1 MITGNNFYLNEFNTL
16 IEVINNINDS
26 ELQVCFIVDKDTNL
40 IGSITDGDIRRG
52 LINGMSMENLASEIM
67 QKNPVY
73 ITNDKSNEYA
83 QQLMLSRKINQLPV
97 VNDSGKLI
105 GLFIKDDI
113 STTTQSENYILI
125 MAGGF
130 GKRMMPLTENL
141 PKPMLQVRGKPILE
155 HIILN
160 AKSQGFKNFLISV
173 HYLSELITEYFGDGS
188 KFDVSIEYLQE
199 NEPLGTAGCLSLID
213 FKVKTPLII
222 TNGDILTDI
231 SYRHLLD
238 FHNINNSDAT
248 MAIKKY
254 ELQNPYGV
262 VNTDG
267 INIESF
273 EEKPIQISYVNTGI
287 YAINPTT
294 IKVLKPHTFCNM
306 PDFFMNLKK
315 EEYKIIAYPIH
326 ETWADLGRP
335 NDLSDANKIKKM
347 Q

>member
-1 MITGNNFYLNEFNTL
+1 MITGNNFYLNESNTL

-26 ELQVCFIVDKDTNL
+26 QLQVCFIVDKDSNL
-40 IGSITDGDIRRG
+40 VGSITDGDIRRG

-73 ITNDKSNEYA
+73 ISNDKSNEDA
-83 QQLMLSRKINQLPV
+83 QHLMLLRKINQLPV
-97 VNDSGKLI
+97 VNDAGKLI
-105 GLFIKDDI
+105 GLFIKDELL
-113 STTTQSENYILI
+113 TYKQRENYILI

-173 HYLSELITEYFGDGS
+173 HYLSDSIIEYFGDGS
-188 KFDVSIEYLQE
+188 SFNVSIEYLQE

-213 FKVKTPLII
+213 FKITAPLII
-222 TNGDILTDI
+222 TNGDLLTDI
-231 SYRHLLD
+231 NYCHLLD
-238 FHNINNSDAT
+238 FHHANNSDAT

-267 INIESF
+267 IDIQSF
-273 EEKPIQISYVNTGI
+273 EEKPIQISYVNAGI
-287 YAINPTT
+287 YAINPST
-294 IKVLKPHTFCNM
+294 IKFLKPYTFCNM
-306 PDFFMNLKK
+306 PDFFMDIKK
-315 EEYKIIAYPIH
+315 EDHKTIAYPIH
-326 ETWADLGRP
+326 ETWADLGHP
-335 NDLSDANKIKKM
+335 NELSDANKIKKK